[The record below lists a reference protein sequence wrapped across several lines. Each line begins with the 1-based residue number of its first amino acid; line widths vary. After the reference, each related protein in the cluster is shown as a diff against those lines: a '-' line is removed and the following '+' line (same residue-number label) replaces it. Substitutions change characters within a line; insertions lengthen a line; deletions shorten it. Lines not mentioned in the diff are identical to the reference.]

1 MQSQLRPKKWKR
13 GTSHRHPP
21 PDPLLFA
28 SPLATWIR
36 DLTEEGIEPHPGP
49 RFISKN
55 VNGIKGK
62 GKLYRLLKAIRVE
75 SNRDPITAVALQDH
89 RLSPL
94 QKLEINRKAKDQL
107 LLPITAFG
115 PRADNGTHYGGT
127 MILIPYEAI
136 ELRDKES
143 IHDACARIATTR
155 KGIKGGRAV
164 RATIT
169 VEKQTLNVVSAY
181 APAKPT
187 APDTRADFFKKLAK
201 LLTRNT
207 LLGIDANCVPNLQ
220 LDVKRDAQA
229 SAYDNEGA
237 QELSDTVDRLD
248 LSDVAREF
256 LGSTPFFTSHHIVR
270 GGQQC
275 WTRIDQIYAPHSPD
289 TQWHHIEC
297 EDFFPQPATRAE
309 LDHSAIEVRMT
320 ETKPERGNDLESI
333 SESIFD
339 DLAVNNRIASCIQQE
354 IAKADTNTPGGWG
367 VLWENIKSKV
377 KALAVKETKKRKYIE
392 SKQLEQKR
400 RLLKVLDQR
409 IRTGN
414 ATTDDIHQTQTLK
427 ADIKACRK
435 QEYTLHQT
443 LEKEAHNM
451 GKGHDKC
458 TKEFFRP
465 WKPTHSAQHIARMKK
480 ADWTD
485 PSAPKFTGEVAQD
498 DKSVLDTL
506 TDYYEALFSKKTIN
520 PESVKK
526 CLDTLRD
533 ANSKRVLAPTARA
546 CDEDITEHEVS
557 DTMRE
562 LPLGKSPGPDRLPN
576 KFYKTFS
583 ALLAPIL
590 AKIFNEARKQ
600 GELPPTCLEGLI
612 SVLYKKKDRE
622 DPRNYRPITLLN
634 NDYKILTRILTKRMN
649 VAVMQFVSP
658 QQNGFVPGGFLPEN
672 IMLLK
677 LIQAVIGGSDS
688 DAWFVYLDMEKAF
701 DRSSWVYLTE
711 AMEALGFNSEVSL
724 ERDAPD
730 SQSTPVSPD
739 AKPKGFIDFVK
750 LFYSHDHPP
759 TRQINMNGRLGRKFP
774 LASGV
779 AQGCPL
785 SPLLFL
791 CITEALTRL
800 VVNDTRTEG
809 ILINGTQHKIS
820 QYADD
825 STLAGRTQNDW
836 DCYEEHI
843 TTWCE
848 GTAMSEN
855 ATKREGQLLGKL
867 NRQKHRAPTGVV
879 NKWAADGESIR
890 ALGVPMGNKLD
901 EHDWWLNK
909 YREVKQRIAA
919 WRSIGHMSIT
929 GRNLLLQA
937 ILYGSI
943 RFWLFSLIIPD
954 TIVRLIESDAYHLIW
969 ASNPELFTN
978 EDGTTKRSRAYITKN
993 ATYQDQKKGGAGLM
1007 HIRSHIKAVYAHWGR
1022 RYLHPNAAP
1031 WKSIAHMWLKDPY
1044 PMGSGQ
1050 ILTSTMGKFYTDV
1063 PDQARY
1069 LRACIK
1075 AFEEIGLKQITATLG
1090 PQIQGE
1096 SIFDNNR
1103 FEINIDDD
1111 HSAAW
1116 SKYIGLKRI
1125 HNLINDETNTFF
1137 TTSEMREFTH
1147 QLAPSHVKDTP
1158 AQHEWSDALMSSW
1171 ETILNSIPND
1181 VKQAALQQHEEN
1193 DGDYV
1198 AFVSQHVSTYY
1209 ARVET
1214 DEGSGDI
1221 KYHKQWLD
1229 ITGSPH
1235 DTGEY
1240 VTTFQQLVHDKYG
1253 VIVWIEKAEEDHHYT
1268 HEGTSNDPDEQSPDD
1283 EEKPP
1288 KNTSAGQQLSPS
1300 QYQNSRRLAP
1310 GTDTPRRQ
1318 LQN

>member
-1 MQSQLRPKKWKR
+1 MLSRLKPKKWRR
-13 GTSHRHPP
+13 GLDHRHHP

-28 SPLATWIR
+28 TPLAAWVR

-49 RFISKN
+49 RAISKN
-55 VNGIKGK
+55 LNGVKSK
-62 GKLYRLLKAIRVE
+62 GKLYRLLKAVRTE
-75 SNRDPITAVALQDH
+75 SNRDPIMAVALQDH
-89 RLSPL
+89 RLSPS
-94 QKLEINRKAKDQL
+94 QKLEINQKAKNQR
-107 LLPITAFG
+107 LLPIVAFG
-115 PRADNGTHYGGT
+115 PKADNGTHYGGC

-136 ELRDKES
+136 ELQDKETL
-143 IHDACARIATTR
+143 HDACARIASTR
-155 KGIKGGRAV
+155 RALRGGRAV
-164 RATIT
+164 RVTMT
-169 VEKQTLNVVSAY
+169 VEKKDINITSAY

-187 APDTRADFFKKLAK
+187 AQDTRADFFRKLAK

-207 LLGIDANCVPNLQ
+207 LLGIDANCVPNVQ

-229 SAYDNEGA
+229 SAYENEGA

-248 LSDVAREF
+248 LSDVARDF
-256 LGSTPFFTSHHIVR
+256 LGGTPFFTSHHMMQ

-289 TQWHHIEC
+289 AQWYHKEC
-297 EDFFPQPATRAE
+297 EDFFPAPIMRTE
-309 LDHSAIEVRMT
+309 LDHAAIEVVM
-320 ETKPERGNDLESI
+320 EVTKPERGSDLESI
-333 SESIFD
+333 SEAIFD
-339 DLAVNNRIASCIQQE
+339 DLQVNKRIASCIQQE
-354 IAKADTNTPGGWG
+354 AARTDTNAPGGWG
-367 VLWENIKSKV
+367 TLWENIKSKV
-377 KALAVKETKKRKYIE
+377 KALAVKETKKRKYRE
-392 SKQLEQKR
+392 SRHLEQKR
-400 RLLKVLDQR
+400 KLLKVLDKQVR
-409 IRTGN
+409 EGT
-414 ATTDDIHQTQTLK
+414 ATTQSIHQIQEVR
-427 ADIKACRK
+427 ADIKARRK

-485 PSAPKFTGEVAQD
+485 PSAPSFTGEIAQGD
-498 DKSVLDTL
+498 SAVLDAL
-506 TDYYEALFSKKTIN
+506 TSYYEALFGKKTTK
-520 PESVKK
+520 PESVEK
-526 CLDTLRD
+526 CLETLKD
-533 ANSKRVLAPTARA
+533 PNSRRVLAPTASA
-546 CDEDITEHEVS
+546 CDADITVKEVS
-557 DTMRE
+557 DTMGE

-583 ALLAPIL
+583 KLLAPIL
-590 AKIFNEARKQ
+590 TQVFNEARKR
-600 GELPPTCLEGLI
+600 GELPPTCTEGLI
-612 SVLYKKKDRE
+612 SVLYKKKDRT

-677 LIQAVIGGSDS
+677 LIQAVIEEEDS

-701 DRSSWVYLTE
+701 DRSAWDYLIDS
-711 AMEALGFNSEVSL
+711 MEALGFNSEASL
-724 ERDAPD
+724 ERDAPSD
-730 SQSTPVSPD
+730 QSAPVSPD
-739 AKPKGFIDFVK
+739 DKPKGFVDFVK

-759 TRQINMNGRLGRKFP
+759 SRKLSMNGRLGRKFP

-800 VVNDTRTEG
+800 IVNDTRTEG
-809 ILINGTQHKIS
+809 ILINSIHHKIS

-825 STLAGRTQNDW
+825 STLAGRTQDDW

-843 TTWCE
+843 DTWCE

-855 ATKREGQLLGKL
+855 ATKREGQLIGKL
-867 NRQKHRAPTGVV
+867 NRQRERAPTGVV
-879 NKWAADGESIR
+879 SKWVDDGESIR

-901 EHDWWLNK
+901 EHRWWLNK

-937 ILYGSI
+937 ILYGSV
-943 RFWLFSLIIPD
+943 RFWMFSLIIPD
-954 TIVRLIESDAYHLIW
+954 TIVSLIESDAYHLIW

-978 EDGTTKRSRAYITKN
+978 EDGTAKRSRAYITKN
-993 ATYQDQKKGGAGLM
+993 ASYMDQNTGGAGLM

-1050 ILTSTMGKFYTDV
+1050 MLTSTIGKFFTDI

-1069 LRACIK
+1069 LRACMK
-1075 AFEEIGLKQITATLG
+1075 AFEDIDLKQDTATLG
-1090 PQIQGE
+1090 PHVQGE

-1103 FEINIDDD
+1103 FDINIEDD
-1111 HSAAW
+1111 HSTAW
-1116 SKYIGLKRI
+1116 SKYVGLKRI
-1125 HNLINDETNTFF
+1125 HNLINDETNDFF
-1137 TTSEMREFTH
+1137 TTNEMRDFTH
-1147 QLAPSHVKDTP
+1147 KWAPSHVKDTP
-1158 AQHEWSDALMSSW
+1158 AQHEWSDALMTSW
-1171 ETILNSIPND
+1171 ATVINSIPND
-1181 VKQAALQQHEEN
+1181 VKQAALQQYVEKA
-1193 DGDYV
+1193 GDFV
-1198 AFVSQHVSTYY
+1198 AFVSQHIHTYY

-1214 DEGSGDI
+1214 DE
-1221 KYHKQWLD
+1221 K
-1229 ITGSPH
+1229 
-1235 DTGEY
+1235 
-1240 VTTFQQLVHDKYG
+1240 VH
-1253 VIVWIEKAEEDHHYT
+1253 AA
-1268 HEGTSNDPDEQSPDD
+1268 PD
-1283 EEKPP
+1283 
-1288 KNTSAGQQLSPS
+1288 AM
-1300 QYQNSRRLAP
+1300 
-1310 GTDTPRRQ
+1310 
-1318 LQN
+1318 